1 MEKRKSRTCVASIII
16 WLGIIFCAPAY
27 SATWYVDADAPI
39 WGDGHSWSTAFKNIQ
54 KAINAASEQWTVC
67 FSPPDQIKVKEGT
80 YYLTSEI
87 VVNKVVSI
95 VGGYNDLGKYD
106 PVKHPTIIDGRD
118 LVRCMNITQPCTIK
132 GFIIRNGN
140 SAASGG
146 GIYVDSNPVYCP
158 MLDFY
163 HAPIIKNC
171 RILNNTAVT
180 GGGIYDNGSDIIIR
194 SCIFRNNSA
203 VTGGAIYHVSSGLTI
218 EECVF
223 SDNESTG
230 AGSLG
235 GGAVGG
241 YRHNYTTQK
250 YASMTNCLFHHNDS
264 ASWGGAV
271 SYTQVYPTIINC
283 TFADNNAAIAGGAF
297 HGNMNSEA
305 PNVANSI
312 FWGDSPDELDIV
324 TSSPNLSVRYSDVQG
339 GWTGAGTGNLDD
351 DPEFI
356 SILNY
361 RLRPQSPC
369 IDTGSNYMGPD
380 NDLDDG
386 SRPVDGND
394 DGIATCD
401 MGAYEHSVPGDFD
414 RDFDIDGR
422 DFSRFMRTFGYGQ
435 GNKLYYPDADF
446 VGTDDQIDENDLEVM
461 AAKFGKVF

>member
-54 KAINAASEQWTVC
+54 KAINAASGQWTVC

-230 AGSLG
+230 A
-235 GGAVGG
+235 
-241 YRHNYTTQK
+241 
-250 YASMTNCLFHHNDS
+250 
-264 ASWGGAV
+264 
-271 SYTQVYPTIINC
+271 
-283 TFADNNAAIAGGAF
+283 IARRWR
-297 HGNMNSEA
+297 SR
-305 PNVANSI
+305 
-312 FWGDSPDELDIV
+312 W
-324 TSSPNLSVRYSDVQG
+324 VQ
-339 GWTGAGTGNLDD
+339 A
-351 DPEFI
+351 
-356 SILNY
+356 
-361 RLRPQSPC
+361 
-369 IDTGSNYMGPD
+369 
-380 NDLDDG
+380 
-386 SRPVDGND
+386 
-394 DGIATCD
+394 
-401 MGAYEHSVPGDFD
+401 
-414 RDFDIDGR
+414 
-422 DFSRFMRTFGYGQ
+422 
-435 GNKLYYPDADF
+435 
-446 VGTDDQIDENDLEVM
+446 
-461 AAKFGKVF
+461 